1 LQRCVASLREK
12 EAELWVGE
20 DIGWEFK
27 GYLSQD
33 PIVIKTFRLN
43 SCKKYTAKDKYAK
56 LGAFHTLFVN
66 GDMVMWADLVL
77 IGGKVLTMNLS
88 QPYAEAIAIKN
99 DKIVKIGKNGEISR
113 WIGKNTKVINLKKRT
128 VVPGF
133 IDTHVH
139 VADFGRLL
147 TWIDL
152 KDVKSIKE
160 VQRKIR
166 KHAQKIPE
174 GKWILGYG
182 WNQNSFIQKRYP
194 NLRDLDEASPDKPV
208 VLYHQSGFM
217 CIVNSKALELAG
229 ITKKTSDPP
238 GGKIEKDT
246 ETGAPT
252 GVLLENAT
260 DLVWKIIPEP
270 DEKEIIEAASLACE
284 KIVEAGVTS
293 VHWMV
298 SSATEIPV
306 IQRLR
311 AENKLPLRVYI
322 IIPINILD
330 HITGLGSCT
339 DFGDNLVRIG
349 GVKIFADGGL
359 VARTAALHEPYSDD
373 QTTKG
378 RLLCTQEEMNAL
390 VSKAH
395 KANLQ
400 VAIHAMGDQAIETAL
415 IAIEKTL
422 MEAPRK
428 NHRHRIE
435 HASVLNEE
443 LIQHIKKLAVVV
455 SIQPHFII
463 TEFLAW
469 STADRLGPTRARWLY
484 PLKTLI
490 KEGIRVSGGSDC
502 PMEPISPFSHI
513 KAAVTRQFFPKERIT
528 VDEALRMYTVNAAY
542 ASFEENI
549 KGSIEEGKLADLTVI
564 SRDPLTVPPSEIDDI
579 EVKMT
584 IVGGKVVYPKSFS

>member
-56 LGAFHTLFVN
+56 LGAFHTPFVN
-66 GDMVMWADLVL
+66 GEMVMWADLVL

-174 GKWILGYG
+174 GEWILGYG
-182 WNQNSFIQKRYP
+182 WNQNRFIQKRYP

-229 ITKKTSDPP
+229 ITKKQ
-238 GGKIEKDT
+238 
-246 ETGAPT
+246 
-252 GVLLENAT
+252 
-260 DLVWKIIPEP
+260 
-270 DEKEIIEAASLACE
+270 
-284 KIVEAGVTS
+284 
-293 VHWMV
+293 
-298 SSATEIPV
+298 V
-306 IQRLR
+306 IRQVVRLKKTR
-311 AENKLPLRVYI
+311 KQ
-322 IIPINILD
+322 
-330 HITGLGSCT
+330 
-339 DFGDNLVRIG
+339 
-349 GVKIFADGGL
+349 
-359 VARTAALHEPYSDD
+359 ARP
-373 QTTKG
+373 
-378 RLLCTQEEMNAL
+378 
-390 VSKAH
+390 
-395 KANLQ
+395 
-400 VAIHAMGDQAIETAL
+400 QA
-415 IAIEKTL
+415 
-422 MEAPRK
+422 
-428 NHRHRIE
+428 
-435 HASVLNEE
+435 
-443 LIQHIKKLAVVV
+443 
-455 SIQPHFII
+455 F
-463 TEFLAW
+463 
-469 STADRLGPTRARWLY
+469 
-484 PLKTLI
+484 
-490 KEGIRVSGGSDC
+490 C
-502 PMEPISPFSHI
+502 
-513 KAAVTRQFFPKERIT
+513 
-528 VDEALRMYTVNAAY
+528 
-542 ASFEENI
+542 
-549 KGSIEEGKLADLTVI
+549 
-564 SRDPLTVPPSEIDDI
+564 
-579 EVKMT
+579 
-584 IVGGKVVYPKSFS
+584 